1 MDFGSSES
9 ILPKQLTV
17 HRVSKPPRRLGFSA
31 GDDRRYIVMKLKGIL
46 YIGIALCLYG
56 LYLQLTY
63 LWDFFSYPDSPVR
76 HEYLIGIFL
85 VGFYWAVAWVGL
97 LLFTNLKKKWF
108 SILER
113 SIANV
118 SGACVGI
125 AFLVSVVL
133 DFST

>member
-1 MDFGSSES
+1 M
-9 ILPKQLTV
+9 KM
-17 HRVSKPPRRLGFSA
+17 KGF
-31 GDDRRYIVMKLKGIL
+31 L

-63 LWDFFSYPDSPVR
+63 LWHFFSYPDSPVR

-85 VGFYWAVAWVGL
+85 VGFYWAIAWIGL
-97 LLFTNLKKKWF
+97 LFFANLKKECF

-113 SIANV
+113 SSANT
-118 SGACVGI
+118 SGACVGV
-125 AFLVSVVL
+125 AFLISVVL